1 MVKHMSD
8 LITDDLEVE
17 LLLLHCRQ
25 TTGPC
30 KAILVEMS
38 EMCGVELF

>member
-1 MVKHMSD
+1 M
-8 LITDDLEVE
+8 EAE

-25 TTGPC
+25 TTGPY
-30 KAILVEMS
+30 KAILLEMS

>member
-1 MVKHMSD
+1 MVSCE
-8 LITDDLEVE
+8 LITDDLEAE
-17 LLLLHCRQ
+17 LILRHCIQ

-38 EMCGVELF
+38 EMCGVQLF